1 LRLPLNA
8 RNLPATS
15 RILIKQQEPT
25 PSTTLSL
32 RALRILYAALE
43 MRRSRT
49 FGSQSIELCFTMSER
64 YVSGGGGPPD
74 LGGADAGYDE

>member
-1 LRLPLNA
+1 MRLPLNA
-8 RNLPATS
+8 RNLPAMS

-25 PSTTLSL
+25 ASTTLSL
-32 RALRILYAALE
+32 RALRILFAALE
-43 MRRSRT
+43 MRLSRR

-64 YVSGGGGPPD
+64 YVSDGGGPPD